1 MPAPLA
7 YMAVAGGLSA
17 VKQGLSFWQQE
28 SMFDRADEA
37 NRKAYN
43 DRKRQVQIANAQEAA
58 RVDRANNR
66 IRKIWDMDLQRYQ
79 RQLQMNRE
87 AAERGYIGEQ
97 MGAMDSISAFMFE
110 QTDLL
115 AELTRSAGESAARG
129 YTSRA
134 SELATFKDMYGGY
147 HRNRFMSAA
156 NLGRRLE
163 STQGAMDQISRDEY
177 QANLDAHAKVAI
189 APELEVFRPTAMP
202 SKPKAM
208 DRSIG
213 LRIGNAVAQVA
224 MDTASAF
231 VAGGGLSKG
240 GGDNIA
246 DAANAAD
253 AAKAA
258 EVKAIATGQPLQVT

>member
-7 YMAVAGGLSA
+7 YMATMGGISA
-17 VKQGLSFWQQE
+17 IKQGLGFLQQE
-28 SMFDRADEA
+28 SVFDAQDEA

-43 DRKRQVQIANAQEAA
+43 DKKRQVQIANAQESA
-58 RVDRANNR
+58 RVERANTR

-97 MGAMDSISAFMFE
+97 MGAMDSISAFMF
-110 QTDLL
+110 QQQDLL

-134 SELATFKDMYGGY
+134 SELATFKDTYGGY

-156 NLGRRLE
+156 NLGRSLGG
-163 STQGAMDQISRDEY
+163 TQGAMDQISRDEY
-177 QANLDAHAKVAI
+177 QANLNAHAEVAI

-208 DRSIG
+208 DRSVG
-213 LRIGNAVAQVA
+213 LRIGNAAAQVA

-231 VAGGGLSKG
+231 VKGGGLNKPPTEFGMDKFGTLGSGPKFG
-240 GGDNIA
+240 GEA
-246 DAANAAD
+246 
-253 AAKAA
+253 
-258 EVKAIATGQPLQVT
+258 VQLP